1 MKKFL
6 SVLLCVIVS
15 IAIPLTFSGCSEQK
29 KFIGLWE
36 GSIDL
41 TDFINQGLAED
52 EEMAEYIEIDECIF
66 IVKLTFNE
74 DGTYKMLVE
83 EDAAEK
89 TFDTIRENMKKG
101 IEKYFEDYIE
111 SMDINMTVEE
121 VLLASDL
128 SLDALVEEAFSDE
141 MIDSIISE
149 MSSEGNYEVKDGKLF
164 TSENL
169 DSKIDENV
177 YENYEITHDEL
188 ILLESSEEDDF
199 KESTDTLE
207 GLKVYPMTFKKIVEE

>member
-83 EDAAEK
+83 EDAAER

-111 SMDINMTVEE
+111 SMDVNMTVEE

-128 SLDALVEEAFSDE
+128 SLDALVEQAFSDE

-177 YENYEITHDEL
+177 YENYEITHDKL